1 MKFVKKNDFS
11 KTNLAKVEL
20 LIMKQYF
27 CKQKNIFFYMKNN
40 PNKKNSL
47 KHVLFGSLI
56 GTTIEFFDFYIY
68 ANAAVLVFPQLFFPG
83 SDSTMATLE
92 SLATFSIAF
101 LSRPLGS
108 AFFGHYGD
116 KIGRK
121 FTLVAA
127 LLTMGIS
134 TVTIGFLPSYASI
147 GVAAPLLLMLCRFG
161 QGVGLGGEW
170 GGAVLL
176 AIENAPPNKRA
187 WYGMFPQLGAPIG
200 LLLSG
205 GTFLL
210 LTDSMSSADF
220 MDYGWRIPFI
230 ASSLLVIV
238 GFYIRT
244 KITETPSFENSKN
257 AHEEVKIPFLTLV
270 KSYKN
275 QLIFGTL
282 GAVTTFL
289 VFYLMT
295 VFTLSWVTSD
305 LGYVKRDAL
314 LIQLF
319 SVLFFALFI
328 PISALVADKIGRRKI
343 LIITTIA
350 IAVFGFFFS
359 IFLNSGSP
367 FLVTAFVCI
376 GMSLMGFT
384 YGPLGTFLSELF
396 PTTVRYS
403 GASLTFNLAGILG
416 AAFAPMIAIW
426 LASTYGLSYVGFYL
440 TGAAIISLVSFIVIS
455 KKTHQF

>member
-1 MKFVKKNDFS
+1 LRLLINHRYPMKEHPK
-11 KTNLAKVEL
+11 KTNSV
-20 LIMKQYF
+20 
-27 CKQKNIFFYMKNN
+27 
-40 PNKKNSL
+40 

-83 SDSTMATLE
+83 TDSSLATLQ

-134 TVTIGFLPSYASI
+134 TVAIGLLPSYASI
-147 GVAAPLLLMLCRFG
+147 GVAAPILLMVCRFG

-210 LTDSMSSADF
+210 LTDNLSSENF
-220 MDYGWRIPFI
+220 LEYGWRIPFI

-238 GFYIRT
+238 GFYIRL
-244 KITETPSFENSKN
+244 KITETPAFEN
-257 AHEEVKIPFLTLV
+257 ARIEEEKVKVPFV
-270 KSYKN
+270 AIIKSYKN
-275 QLIFGTL
+275 QLIFGTF
-282 GAVTTFL
+282 AAITTFL

-295 VFTLSWVTSD
+295 VFTLSWATSD
-305 LGYVKRDAL
+305 LGYSKRDFL

-328 PISALVADKIGRRKI
+328 PVSAVLADKIGRRKM
-343 LIITTIA
+343 LITATTAIA
-350 IAVFGFFFS
+350 IFGFTFS
-359 IFLNSGSP
+359 YFMNSGSTGMMIF
-367 FLVTAFVCI
+367 FLCT
-376 GMSLMGFT
+376 GMTLMGFT

-396 PTTVRYS
+396 PTAVRYS
-403 GASLTFNLAGILG
+403 GASLTFNLAGIIG

-426 LASTYGLSYVGFYL
+426 LATNYSLKYVGFYL
-440 TGAAIISLVSFIVIS
+440 TFAAIISLFSLLIIS
-455 KKTHQF
+455 RKEHKF

>member
-1 MKFVKKNDFS
+1 MKDNS
-11 KTNLAKVEL
+11 
-20 LIMKQYF
+20 
-27 CKQKNIFFYMKNN
+27 N
-40 PNKKNSL
+40 PDQKNSL

-83 SDSTMATLE
+83 ADSTNSTLE

-108 AFFGHYGD
+108 AVFGHYGD
-116 KIGRK
+116 KVGRK
-121 FTLVAA
+121 VTLVIA

-134 TVTIGFLPSYASI
+134 TVCIGFLPSYASI
-147 GVAAPLLLMLCRFG
+147 GIAAPLLLMLCRFG

-205 GTFLL
+205 GTFLI
-210 LTDSMSSADF
+210 LTDTMSNEDF

-230 ASSLLVIV
+230 ASSLLVVV
-238 GFYIRT
+238 GFYIRL
-244 KITETPSFENSKN
+244 KITETPAFENSKV
-257 AHEEVKIPFLTLV
+257 EQQEVKVPFFTLL

-275 QLIFGTL
+275 QLIFGTF
-282 GAVTTFL
+282 AAITTFL

-295 VFTLSWVTSD
+295 VFTLSWATSD
-305 LGYVKRDAL
+305 LGYSKRDFL
-314 LIQLF
+314 LMQLF

-328 PISALVADKIGRRKI
+328 PVSALVADKIGRRKM
-343 LIITTIA
+343 LIIATTA
-350 IAVFGFFFS
+350 IAVFGFSFSFFM
-359 IFLNSGSP
+359 NSGSSIMVTF
-367 FLVTAFVCI
+367 FLCT
-376 GMSLMGFT
+376 GMALMGFT

-403 GASLTFNLAGILG
+403 GASLTFNMAGILG

-426 LASTYGLSYVGFYL
+426 LASTYGLTYVGFYL
-440 TGAAIISLVSFIVIS
+440 TLAACISLFSLLVIS
-455 KKTHQF
+455 KEEHKF

>member
-1 MKFVKKNDFS
+1 M
-11 KTNLAKVEL
+11 KTN
-20 LIMKQYF
+20 
-27 CKQKNIFFYMKNN
+27 
-40 PNKKNSL
+40 PNQKNSL

-68 ANAAVLVFPQLFFPG
+68 ANAAVLVFPHLFFSS
-83 SDSTMATLE
+83 SDPAMATLE

-134 TVTIGFLPSYASI
+134 TVTIGFLPTYSSI
-147 GVAAPLLLMLCRFG
+147 GIAAPLLLMLCRFG

-176 AIENAPPNKRA
+176 AIENAPPHKRA

-210 LTDSMSSADF
+210 LTDSMSNEDF

-230 ASSLLVIV
+230 ASALLVIV

-244 KITETPSFENSKN
+244 KISETPSFEDSKK
-257 AHEEVKIPFLTLV
+257 HQEEVKVPFLTII
-270 KSYKN
+270 KSYRN

-282 GAVTTFL
+282 AAITTFL

-295 VFTLSWVTSD
+295 VFTLTWATTS
-305 LGYVKRDAL
+305 LGIVKRDGL

-319 SVLFFALFI
+319 SVLFFAIFI
-328 PISALVADKIGRRKI
+328 PVSAVVADKIGRRKM
-343 LIITTIA
+343 LIAATAA

-359 IFLNSGSP
+359 YFLSSGNIT
-367 FLVTAFVCI
+367 LVTAFACI
-376 GMSLMGFT
+376 GMALMGFT

-396 PTTVRYS
+396 PTNVRYS
-403 GASLTFNLAGILG
+403 GASLTFNMAGILG

-426 LASTYGLSYVGFYL
+426 LASTYSVSYVGLYL
-440 TGAAIISLVSFIVIS
+440 IIAACISLISFLVIS
-455 KKTHQF
+455 KDEHKF